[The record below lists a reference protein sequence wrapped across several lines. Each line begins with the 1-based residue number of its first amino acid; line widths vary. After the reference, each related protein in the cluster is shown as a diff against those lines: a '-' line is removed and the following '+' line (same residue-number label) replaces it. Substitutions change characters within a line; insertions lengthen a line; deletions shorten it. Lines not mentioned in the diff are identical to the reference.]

1 MQRALSNAFGR
12 DHNSLRS
19 HTALTDDQII
29 RVAPSIYAPEPHE
42 SRSERY
48 AYIPTIDVLNGLRK
62 EGFEPFAVVQSR
74 CRLPGKSEFTKHMIR
89 MRHVDTIMAP
99 QANEIIL
106 LNSHDGTSSYQL
118 LSGVFRFVC
127 QNGMVAG
134 QIMEDIRIGHRG
146 NARDIRDDVIEGAYT
161 VLQGFERVDASR
173 EHMQAERLS
182 HEEQQ
187 LFAQAALMLRY
198 DTDDTG
204 KAPIKA
210 EQLLRPQRR
219 EDLGEDLWTTFNVV
233 QENAL
238 KGGLRGR
245 TANNARTTTRAVTG
259 ISQDLK
265 LNQALWV
272 LAEGM
277 RQLKSA
283 AA

>member
-1 MQRALSNAFGR
+1 MQRALSSSFGR
-12 DHNSLRS
+12 VHNSLRS

-29 RVAPSIYAPEPHE
+29 RVAPSIFAPEPHG

-74 CRLPGKSEFTKHMIR
+74 CRLEGKSEFTKHLIR

-99 QANEIIL
+99 QANEIVL
-106 LNSHDGTSSYQL
+106 LNSHDGTSSYQML
-118 LSGVFRFVC
+118 AGCFRFVC

-134 QIMEDIRIGHRG
+134 DIIQDLRIGHRG
-146 NARDIRDDVIEGAYT
+146 DVQSNVIEGAYT
-161 VLQGFERVDASR
+161 VLKGFEKVDESR
-173 EHMQAERLS
+173 EIMQQTRLS
-182 HEEQQ
+182 QEEQAV
-187 LFAQAALMLRY
+187 FARSALMLRY
-198 DTDDTG
+198 DIEDGG
-204 KAPIKA
+204 KAPIQA
-210 EQLLRPQRR
+210 DQLLRPHRR
-219 EDLGEDLWTTFNVV
+219 EDTGTDLWSTFNVV

-245 TANNARTTTRAVTG
+245 TAANARTTTRAVTG

-265 LNQALWV
+265 LNQALWA

-277 RQLKSA
+277 RQLKGA
-283 AA
+283 A